1 MRNQNTGSDR
11 GIRPGRETDAFKKLK
26 GLSDDVV
33 LNLLKKKLKSVGLTG
48 EPGSASE
55 SGPGRKLSEVL
66 LAFIEPHLR
75 HAETEEVLDGLV
87 STAALAWNA
96 SLLPE
101 DKREEFLDEAGQAIL
116 TEAGKQA
123 ADDFRPIMRDL
134 IKRKQRLFPKDERVV
149 VSYELRKVHGRDQLV
164 VASVRSVSC
173 DIKESD

>member
-1 MRNQNTGSDR
+1 M
-11 GIRPGRETDAFKKLK
+11 
-26 GLSDDVV
+26 
-33 LNLLKKKLKSVGLTG
+33 
-48 EPGSASE
+48 
-55 SGPGRKLSEVL
+55 SEVL

-116 TEAGKQA
+116 AEAGKQA

-134 IKRKQRLFPKDERVV
+134 IRRKQRLFPKDERVV
-149 VSYELRKVHGRDQLV
+149 VSYELRKVRGRDKLV
-164 VASVRSVSC
+164 VASVRGVSS
-173 DIKESD
+173 DSKESD